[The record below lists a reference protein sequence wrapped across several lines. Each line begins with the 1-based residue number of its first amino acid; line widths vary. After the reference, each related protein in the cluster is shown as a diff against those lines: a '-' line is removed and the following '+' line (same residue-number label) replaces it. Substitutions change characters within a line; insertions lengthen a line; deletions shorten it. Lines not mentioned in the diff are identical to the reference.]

1 MKKVLNCFMAFI
13 VLTGSY
19 ASTPIKFKPP
29 LPKAAEI
36 MLPIAKGRSISLLQ
50 LSSISR
56 AELELLAGKKMS
68 FPQSLAF
75 RGAQK
80 KMKKGINSA
89 GEISSKKMQKMFYA
103 DGRSGF
109 NPGGFA
115 LGFFAGLIGVLIAYL
130 IKDDHK
136 KNRVKWA
143 WLGLGIAVVLTALAY
158 AVVYAS
164 LGR

>member
-1 MKKVLNCFMAFI
+1 
-13 VLTGSY
+13 
-19 ASTPIKFKPP
+19 
-29 LPKAAEI
+29 
-36 MLPIAKGRSISLLQ
+36 
-50 LSSISR
+50 
-56 AELELLAGKKMS
+56 
-68 FPQSLAF
+68 
-75 RGAQK
+75 
-80 KMKKGINSA
+80 
-89 GEISSKKMQKMFYA
+89 MFYA

-136 KNRVKWA
+136 KNRTKWA